1 MRVPTVGSVIKVRTS
16 YIQGPRMIP
25 PRPAYHEYEGKVLL
39 SYKWLNDRQFCMSG
53 DDSWPIR
60 IITMDFVEDLKI
72 LSGSTKEIKTDIKTW
87 EVSGSKGNKYIVARN
102 SQGWSCTCAGFQFRK
117 QCKHVSEFS
126 LVGQSA

>member
-25 PRPAYHEYEGKVLL
+25 PRPAYHEYEGKVLP

-60 IITMDFVEDLKI
+60 VITMDFVENLNI

-87 EVSGSKGNKYIVARN
+87 EVPGSKGNKYIVARN

-117 QCKHVSEFS
+117 QCKHVSELS
-126 LVGQSA
+126 TEVSK

>member
-1 MRVPTVGSVIKVRTS
+1 MLVPTVGSVIKVRTS

-25 PRPAYHEYEGKVLL
+25 PQPAFNEFEGKVLP

-87 EVSGSKGNKYIVARN
+87 EVPGSKGNKYIVSRN

-117 QCKHVSEFS
+117 QCKHVSELS
-126 LVGQSA
+126 LVGQTV